1 MKTEIFKVMVSS
13 WDLTPTSPL
22 KKTRQKISEAIKKID
37 AKIYQVECRSE
48 KCALIGPGMKER
60 HKGMLDY
67 FRFSLKSI

>member
-22 KKTRQKISEAIKKID
+22 KKTRQKLVKLSKKLMLD
-37 AKIYQVECRSE
+37 QVECRSE

-67 FRFSLKSI
+67 FRFSLKLI